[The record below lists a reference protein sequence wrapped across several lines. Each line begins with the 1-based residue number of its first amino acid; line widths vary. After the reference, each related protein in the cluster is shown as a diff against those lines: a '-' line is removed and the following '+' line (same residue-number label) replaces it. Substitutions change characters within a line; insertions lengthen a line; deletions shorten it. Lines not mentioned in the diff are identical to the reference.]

1 MPILVDGRTL
11 VEKDSPDEEVEVV
24 PEVDVAAEADVVEVG
39 PTAIHGIM
47 S

>member
-1 MPILVDGRTL
+1 M
-11 VEKDSPDEEVEVV
+11 EKDSPVEEVEVV
-24 PEVDVAAEADVVEVG
+24 PEVDVVAEADVVEVC